1 MWIGIPLALNWN
13 EAQMNQG
20 GGIMRD
26 LTKWEPFREME
37 RFFNDDFPFLP
48 IIPKPK
54 MGWDMAVDL
63 YEEKGNVVAEM
74 NLPGINPEKLD
85 ITVKD
90 GYLKITGF
98 REEEKE
104 KKETNF
110 YYKEIRRGDF
120 DRWVKLPVEVKAEKA
135 EAQYKNGV
143 LKVMIPKKEEAKEE
157 KIKIQLH

>member
-1 MWIGIPLALNWN
+1 
-13 EAQMNQG
+13 
-20 GGIMRD
+20 
-26 LTKWEPFREME
+26 ME
-37 RFFNDDFPFLP
+37 RFLSDDFPFLP

-54 MGWDMAVDL
+54 MGWDMAVD
-63 YEEKGNVVAEM
+63 
-74 NLPGINPEKLD
+74 NPEKLN

-90 GYLKITGF
+90 GYLKIVGF

-143 LKVMIPKKEEAKEE
+143 LKVLIPKKEEVKEE
-157 KIKIQLH
+157 KIKIQFH